1 MTSLFS
7 VKGLAL
13 VAALN
18 AFALFQGAAHALQT
32 VDSFD
37 GKTHFVKISQ
47 KEITRI
53 TVEGGRIR
61 DVVYARDELD
71 LQKDEVAGQIFFS
84 PLVPKAINIFVS
96 TASGQTH
103 GFILQPSDIPL
114 EQIVIR
120 EQKRD
125 SAGVAGGQQGT
136 VINNASTFGKEVR
149 MKRLE
154 RGDVEGQVKR
164 MVYALAKAESMPS
177 CELKL
182 SRQTVALY
190 QGTYFERQLRL
201 DCPQHTA
208 EAFNLTNNS
217 REPLRLVEQHLH
229 TRGVL
234 AVSIENTDLNP
245 GDATRVF
252 VVREGGRQ

>member
-1 MTSLFS
+1 MKSLFS
-7 VKGLAL
+7 LRGLAL
-13 VAALN
+13 VAIAN
-18 AFALFQGAAHALQT
+18 ACILFTGAAWALQT
-32 VDSFD
+32 IESAD
-37 GKTHFVKISQ
+37 GKTHFIKISQ
-47 KEITRI
+47 KEITRLS
-53 TVEGGRIR
+53 VDGGRIR

-71 LQKDEVAGQIFFS
+71 LQKDEVGGQIFFS

-125 SAGVAGGQQGT
+125 SAGVAGGDQGT
-136 VINNASTFGKEVR
+136 VIGTPSTFGKDIR
-149 MKRLE
+149 PKRVE

-164 MVYALAKAESMPS
+164 MVFALAKAETMAS

-182 SRQTVALY
+182 SRQTIALY

-201 DCPQHTA
+201 ECPEHTA
-208 EAFNLTNNS
+208 DAFILTNSS

-234 AVSIENTDLNP
+234 AVSVEQLDLNP
-245 GDATRVF
+245 GDTTRVF
-252 VVREGGRQ
+252 VVRQGGRK